1 MRGKA
6 AVHPGPPHPG
16 SSPPRVEEL
25 RPTMLELRGRERKG
39 FQIEIE
45 FLPRI
50 YSYIYRT
57 GVAVP

>member
-1 MRGKA
+1 
-6 AVHPGPPHPG
+6 
-16 SSPPRVEEL
+16 
-25 RPTMLELRGRERKG
+25 MLELRGRERKG

-57 GVAVP
+57 GLAVP